1 MNLTPWSTE
10 QPTLTG
16 WYIASTCEPRV
27 ADFFRHWNGTQW
39 SAPVHR
45 EDMNDPVRLARARTS
60 RGETQ
65 DDVVWQALD
74 LDALDD
80 DALETL
86 SDDLWA
92 ADAKEE
98 AEAKPVTRESAL
110 ASVRFAQEMM
120 SLVLYRR
127 QRLMDGATPR

>member
-1 MNLTPWSTE
+1 MSTWNHSTPTAR
-10 QPTLTG
+10 G
-16 WYIASTCEPRV
+16 WYIASTCEPRKT
-27 ADFFRHWNGTQW
+27 DYLRHWTGAEW
-39 SAPVHR
+39 SPPIHR
-45 EDMNDPVRLARARTS
+45 EDMSDLARLKRARES

-110 ASVRFAQEMM
+110 ASVRFAQKMM
-120 SLVLYRR
+120 TLVLYCR
-127 QRLMDGATPR
+127 QRLMDSADPHVG

>member
-1 MNLTPWSTE
+1 MQTWNTSTPTA
-10 QPTLTG
+10 PG
-16 WYIASTCEPRV
+16 WYTASTCEPRV
-27 ADFFRHWNGTQW
+27 TTFQRYWDGAHW
-39 SAPVHR
+39 SAPIHC
-45 EDMNDPVRLARARTS
+45 EDVGDSVRLHRARTG

-86 SDDLWA
+86 SADLWA

-110 ASVRFAQEMM
+110 ASVRFAQQMM
-120 SLVLYRR
+120 RLVLYRR